1 MRDVRLQDLPP
12 GSLPSNSQTP
22 RWMKIVVMATL
33 VFILPACTRTIPW
46 RFDTIDDAFPPARP
60 LPNHAHYW
68 DIPLRFDV
76 VWEAAGV
83 FMRQSKWE
91 VVTEDKASGLIRAKV
106 YKTENRVEFVQVN
119 VKEIGPT
126 LTEVR
131 ALSLSQESCEIF
143 TFFHYAFKPIIWVAT
158 LGWFLLWDIS
168 VGMTAHELQR
178 DRNCE
183 ERAVLHPDRLGE
195 YITGGVW
202 HNLEAAGLLTGP
214 MQMQMRREH

>member
-1 MRDVRLQDLPP
+1 
-12 GSLPSNSQTP
+12 
-22 RWMKIVVMATL
+22 
-33 VFILPACTRTIPW
+33 
-46 RFDTIDDAFPPARP
+46 
-60 LPNHAHYW
+60 
-68 DIPLRFDV
+68 
-76 VWEAAGV
+76 
-83 FMRQSKWE
+83 MRQSKWE

-143 TFFHYAFKPIIWVAT
+143 TFVHYAFKPIIWVAT
-158 LGWFLLWDIS
+158 LGLFLWGDITL
-168 VGMTAHELQR
+168 GMTARELQR
-178 DRNCE
+178 DRSCE
-183 ERAVLHPDRLGE
+183 ERARLHPGRLGE
-195 YITGGVW
+195 AITGGVW

>member
-1 MRDVRLQDLPP
+1 MREMRLQDLP
-12 GSLPSNSQTP
+12 PSNSQTP
-22 RWMKIVVMATL
+22 RWVKIVAIAIL

-46 RFDTIDDAFPPARP
+46 RFDTIDNALPPARP

-76 VWEAAGV
+76 VWDAAGV
-83 FMRQSKWE
+83 FMRQSKQWK

-106 YKTENRVEFVQVN
+106 YKTENRIEFVQVN

-131 ALSLSQESCEIF
+131 TLSLSQESCEIF
-143 TFFHYAFKPIIWVAT
+143 TFVHYAFKPIIWVAT